1 MTETLN
7 NNSLKDIFRLN
18 AKRKSIL
25 ISFAVWT
32 ILGLSFASESYLR
45 NYKAGRILSV
55 HYFIIEFLTEFYL
68 YALFSI
74 LVFKIGKKFP
84 LELKHS
90 YKNFLRSCSV
100 HLPASVV
107 FSFVN
112 VFVSNF
118 IAWTWEDICQDCL
131 TLNMMLDPHFLH
143 RGVIVYW
150 GIIIVGQGLEYY
162 RDLNNEKVRVAQ
174 LSAQLSDAQLTALK
188 MQIHP
193 HFLFN
198 TLNSIA
204 TLIHED
210 AESADLMLTRLSDF
224 LRMTLKN
231 SGESMVLLKKELN
244 FVKTYADIEKV
255 RFAERLTVEF
265 SIEESTLSV
274 KVPNLILQPIVEN
287 SIKHGLSNKKSNGIL
302 RISAKKLKNRLLL
315 EVQDNGQGLDKNFKF
330 DETSGL
336 GLSNTYARLKQVYGD
351 DFLFEITGN
360 KQGTTVKI
368 DLPLTF

>member
-1 MTETLN
+1 MTAIINNNGQIKTFLTET
-7 NNSLKDIFRLN
+7 KWKTFI
-18 AKRKSIL
+18 
-25 ISFAVWT
+25 ISFAIWT
-32 ILGLSFASESYLR
+32 ILGLSFGSESFLR

-68 YALFSI
+68 YALFSL

-84 LELKHS
+84 LEFKHS
-90 YKNFLRSCSV
+90 WKKFIRNCCV
-100 HLPASVV
+100 HLPASIV

-112 VFVSNF
+112 VFAGSF

-150 GIIIVGQGLEYY
+150 GIIIVGQGLDYY

-174 LSAQLSDAQLTALK
+174 LSAQLSDAQLNALK

-210 AESADLMLTRLSDF
+210 AQAADLMLTRLSDF

-231 SGESMVLLKKELN
+231 SGEPIVTLKKELD
-244 FVKTYADIEKV
+244 FVKTYLDIEKV
-255 RFAERLTVEF
+255 RFEERLTVEIIADD
-265 SIEESTLSV
+265 SILSV

-287 SIKHGLSNKKSNGIL
+287 SIKHGLSNKKGNGFL
-302 RISAKKLKNRLLL
+302 QISAERIENRII
-315 EVQDNGQGLDKNFKF
+315 VVIKDNGQGLEKNFQIVT
-330 DETSGL
+330 DSGL
-336 GLSNTYARLKQVYGD
+336 GLSNTYARLEQIYGN
-351 DFLFEITGN
+351 DFVFEISRIEE
-360 KQGTTVKI
+360 GTLVKLN
-368 DLPLTF
+368 LPFSV

>member
-1 MTETLN
+1 MTEISKQT
-7 NNSLKDIFRLN
+7 SEFRAN
-18 AKRKSIL
+18 IKKML
-25 ISFAVWT
+25 IAIAIWT
-32 ILGLSFASESYLR
+32 VLGLSFGSESYLR
-45 NYKAGRILSV
+45 NYRAGRILSV

-68 YALFSI
+68 YALFSL

-84 LELKHS
+84 LDFKHS
-90 YKNFLRSCSV
+90 YKNFIRSCSI

-107 FSFVN
+107 FSFIN
-112 VFVSNF
+112 VFLSNF

-162 RDLNNEKVRVAQ
+162 RDLNDEKVRVAQ

-210 AESADLMLTRLSDF
+210 AEAADLMLTRLSDF

-231 SGESMVLLKKELN
+231 SGESIVLLEKELD
-244 FVKTYADIEKV
+244 FVKTYLDIEKV
-255 RFAERLTVEF
+255 RFEERLTVEIIADE
-265 SIEESTLSV
+265 SILSV
-274 KVPNLILQPIVEN
+274 KVPNLILQPLVEN
-287 SIKHGLSNKKSNGIL
+287 SIKHGLSNKISKGFL
-302 RISAKKLKNRLLL
+302 RISAQNYENRLLI
-315 EVQDNGQGLDKNFKF
+315 EIEDNGQGLKGFQFDKDATN
-330 DETSGL
+330 GL
-336 GLSNTYARLKQVYGD
+336 GLTNTYARLQQIYGNN
-351 DFLFEITGN
+351 FSFTISGNETG
-360 KQGTTVKI
+360 TLVKL
-368 DLPLTF
+368 DLPCEI